1 MVIHIMKNIEK
12 LYLLVASAA
21 ATTAVLLMLNRSIF
35 GETTTGIATVL
46 TIIALTL
53 FANRRRIHAEDAIQ
67 KATI

>member
-21 ATTAVLLMLNRSIF
+21 AATAVFLMLNGSIF

-46 TIIALTL
+46 TIIAISL
-53 FANRRRIHAEDAIQ
+53 FANRRRIHSENAVLI
-67 KATI
+67 ATL